1 MDLAS
6 LTTRLAALRDGDEAL
21 DRALTEQEARIERWL
36 EAVRG
41 GQSAL
46 IEAWREFESLC
57 EASSS
62 AESVEAATVDEVRKD
77 ESTITEITKTEV
89 TAEKAATVNEVTAA
103 NEPAEITAES
113 PAAETKTR
121 RSREGGL
128 FKRAEAEPAEE
139 TAGQSSFG
147 KAGEDSGVTQ
157 EDEEALLAS
166 LDEQT
171 LAAVR
176 VKRRLYG
183 KQRSLREILD
193 EVRREKPAAKD
204 KPPQRKSWWR

>member
-21 DRALTEQEARIERWL
+21 GRALTEQEARIERWL

-46 IEAWREFESLC
+46 IEAWRELESVC

-62 AESVEAATVDEVRKD
+62 AEPVETTTVDEVRND

-89 TAEKAATVNEVTAA
+89 TAEKAATVNEATAA
-103 NEPAEITAES
+103 TEPAGITAES
-113 PAAETKTR
+113 TAETKTR

-139 TAGQSSFG
+139 TAGQSSSG
-147 KAGEDSGVTQ
+147 KAGEDAGVTQ